1 MQISRC
7 NAGGEIKSAPGW
19 PGHSRSPREPWS
31 VKRCR
36 PGVVAT
42 HNVTHIATV
51 LFQNKKVLIF
61 IFWFWYVLLFSGTAD
76 EKLVKSCLSYWLYI
90 LFLL

>member
-1 MQISRC
+1 MIDLLWMQISRC
-7 NAGGEIKSAPGW
+7 MRGEIKSAPDG
-19 PGHSRSPREPWS
+19 PDMSRSPREPWS

-42 HNVTHIATV
+42 HNVTHIDTV

-61 IFWFWYVLLFSGTAD
+61 IFWFWCVLLFFW
-76 EKLVKSCLSYWLYI
+76 KLQMRN
-90 LFLL
+90 